1 MTASS
6 TVLSWNGSSP
16 CARPALFTSTS
27 TPPNASTAGF
37 TLASTSSR
45 LLTSR
50 TSVSTRIPYCCS
62 KSSLIATKRSAR
74 RPASNK
80 LSPSLAN
87 ARAHSRPIP
96 EVAPV
101 TKILRFISIPPLKDG
116 PEGLP
121 KPPPAGSDYALRAS
135 QGQSRFWK
143 PFRTCLKNV
152 ILISRKDFRYEKRE
166 RK

>member
-1 MTASS
+1 MD
-6 TVLSWNGSSP
+6 
-16 CARPALFTSTS
+16 
-27 TPPNASTAGF
+27 
-37 TLASTSSR
+37 STSSR

-62 KSSLIATKRSAR
+62 KSSLIAAKRSAR

-116 PEGLP
+116 PDGLP

-143 PFRTCLKNV
+143 PIRTCFKYV
-152 ILISRKDFRYEKRE
+152 ILISRKDFRYGKKEIVIQNLSYNLCFVDPSFGFASIVLPSSDLLTSWIS
-166 RK
+166 